1 MRLYSTA
8 FLLVIFSTVVCA
20 SYNSSY
26 DAQYNAQDSDEN
38 CQIGSDATDAFDNY
52 GCPLLCRGAS
62 IDGHGCVCPSC
73 DIANPEIASV
83 SIAATTITQSTAIVL
98 QSAEIT
104 IDIGTSVFPSGDG
117 EMQIRVH
124 AHTVIIGIANSLVQ
138 ASNVF
143 TLMGDDPLANE
154 VGITLKYD
162 TALVYPGWIPFVYRL
177 NEVSG
182 LWEDVGISI
191 SHGDGTIYFETTSF
205 TGQYVVFGSSK
216 VGSLL
221 PPRSFYGRVCVC
233 AQGQEISMPCSST
246 TDVQCDLPRSVG
258 VEPLHQFTVKVTLQG
273 QDPLSIDEYLY
284 RAALAQLT
292 QVDFR
297 DIAVSDVT
305 VT

>member
-1 MRLYSTA
+1 MRACTVA
-8 FLLVIFSTVVCA
+8 FMVLVFSTTVNA
-20 SYNSSY
+20 GYNESY
-26 DAQYNAQDSDEN
+26 DNQYVVQEGDEN
-38 CQIGSDATDAFDNY
+38 CQIASDATDAFDNY
-52 GCPLLCRGAS
+52 GCPILCRGVS
-62 IDGHGCVCPSC
+62 IIGHGCVCPSC
-73 DIANPEIASV
+73 DVGNPEITAV
-83 SIAATTITQSTAIVL
+83 SIPATTITQSTATVL

-104 IDIGTSVFPSGDG
+104 IDIGTSVFPSANG
-117 EMQIRVH
+117 EMQVRVH
-124 AHTVIIGIANSLVQ
+124 ANDVVFGVTNSLVQ
-138 ASNVF
+138 VSNVF
-143 TLMGDDPLANE
+143 GLMGSNALANE

-162 TALVYPGWIPFVYRL
+162 PALVYPGWIPFVYRL
-177 NEVSG
+177 DETSG
-182 LWEDVGISI
+182 LWIDVGVSI

-233 AQGQEISMPCSST
+233 DQGLEISMPCSST

-258 VEPLHQFTVKVTLQG
+258 VEPKMQFTVKVTLPS
-273 QDPLSIDEYLY
+273 QDALSIDEYLY